1 VIKSIIYFSFVLG
14 LNQYRG
20 KGEPYM
26 HFDSTEIIQ
35 FFESE
40 FQNLIYIISTN
51 LLYPVI
57 VILLGLIAWSLIE
70 LGSFLFEWRA
80 RHRDLEMMER
90 GALEVKTL
98 IETNN
103 TGGASSALNKC
114 CSNKFVRDF
123 ITGLSGF
130 QGEFHSNN
138 FLQIRVEKLL
148 QDFDARI
155 TKRLEKTRFVAR
167 VAPIFGLMG
176 TLIPM
181 GPALLGL
188 AQNDM
193 QSLSDNMIIAFG
205 TTVVGLMAGVIA
217 YMISMIRNRW
227 YAQDFDDMEYI
238 SEILL
243 AEPLEFTPR
252 VTPDIEKHVDQVP
265 KKDILGVV
273 KVISRFIHLDL
284 FFTPN
289 SVIIARTGGNILT
302 NPVVF
307 LALCGMLNVLVIFA
321 SLAGYTVLPLHL
333 FLIFINLLL
342 FLIFISLRR
351 AAEERAAIKSR
362 ELSMLPVNDILKDDP
377 LNKEVIYSDI
387 DEINVSRSLVKISIK
402 NQWTEV
408 GRMVSPDH
416 MDDLQVLPLCVTTGD
431 KT

>member
-1 VIKSIIYFSFVLG
+1 MH
-14 LNQYRG
+14 LN
-20 KGEPYM
+20 
-26 HFDSTEIIQ
+26 SLEIIQ
-35 FFESE
+35 SFESWL
-40 FQNLIYIISTN
+40 QMGIYLISTN

-57 VILLGLIAWSLIE
+57 IILLCLIAWTLIE
-70 LGSFLFEWRA
+70 LGRFLFEWRTRNRNHEPVEKRA
-80 RHRDLEMMER
+80 FDVR
-90 GALEVKTL
+90 VL
-98 IETNN
+98 IETNEVARVPN
-103 TGGASSALNKC
+103 TF
-114 CSNKFVRDF
+114 NKFVYDF
-123 ITGLSGF
+123 ITSLSRSH
-130 QGEFHSNN
+130 GESHSSK
-138 FLQIRVEKLL
+138 LMQIRVDKLL
-148 QDFDARI
+148 QDCDAQI
-155 TKRLEKTRFVAR
+155 TKRLEKSRFVAR
-167 VAPIFGLMG
+167 AAPIFGLMG

-193 QSLSDNMIIAFG
+193 QTLSDNLIIAFG

-217 YMISMIRNRW
+217 YMISMVRNRW
-227 YAQDFDDMEYI
+227 YAQDFNDMEYI

-243 AEPLEFTPR
+243 AEPLEFTSE
-252 VTPDIEKHVDQVP
+252 VTPDIEKHVDLVP

-273 KVISRFIHLDL
+273 KVISRFIHFDL
-284 FFTPN
+284 FFTPK

-307 LALCGMLNVLVIFA
+307 TALCGMLNVLVIIA

-351 AAEERAAIKSR
+351 ATKERATRKSR
-362 ELSMLPVNDILKDDP
+362 ELSMLPADDILKDDP

-387 DEINVSRSLVKISIK
+387 EEINISRSLVKILMQ

-408 GRMVSPDH
+408 GRMTSHDY
-416 MDDLQVLPLCVTTGD
+416 MDILQVLPLCVTVGD

>member
-1 VIKSIIYFSFVLG
+1 
-14 LNQYRG
+14 
-20 KGEPYM
+20 M
-26 HFDSTEIIQ
+26 HFNSTEIIQ
-35 FFESE
+35 SFESG
-40 FQNLIYIISTN
+40 FQTGIYLISTN

-90 GALEVKTL
+90 GALELKTL

-103 TGGASSALNKC
+103 AAGASCTLNKFR
-114 CSNKFVRDF
+114 SNEFVHDF
-123 ITGLSGF
+123 ITSLSGF
-130 QGEFHSNN
+130 QGEFHSKN
-138 FLQIRVEKLL
+138 FMQIRVEKLL
-148 QDFDARI
+148 QDCDARI

-167 VAPIFGLMG
+167 AAPIFGLMG

-227 YAQDFDDMEYI
+227 YAQDFNDMEYI

-243 AEPLEFTPR
+243 AEPLEFTSGIPQ
-252 VTPDIEKHVDQVP
+252 DIEKRVDLVP

-273 KVISRFIHLDL
+273 KVISRFIHLDM

-302 NPVVF
+302 NPFVF
-307 LALCGMLNVLVIFA
+307 TALCGMLNVLIIFA
-321 SLAGYTVLPLHL
+321 SRAGYTVLPLPL

-351 AAEERAAIKSR
+351 AAEERATIKSR
-362 ELSMLPVNDILKDDP
+362 ELSLLPVEYILKDDP

-402 NQWTEV
+402 KQWTEV
-408 GRMVSPDH
+408 GHMVSPDH
-416 MDDLQVLPLCVTTGD
+416 MDDLQVLPLCVTIGD